1 MPMNPVQLTVQHK
14 GRRYAGIYS
23 IAGNLMIAR
32 IPGVDSR
39 SHNVDG
45 ADEQELAKRLFG
57 DILQMAE
64 QAGRLAG

>member
-1 MPMNPVQLTVQHK
+1 V
-14 GRRYAGIYS
+14 
-23 IAGNLMIAR
+23 AGNLMIAR

-45 ADEQELAKRLFG
+45 EDEQALARRLFI
-57 DILQMAE
+57 DILEQAE